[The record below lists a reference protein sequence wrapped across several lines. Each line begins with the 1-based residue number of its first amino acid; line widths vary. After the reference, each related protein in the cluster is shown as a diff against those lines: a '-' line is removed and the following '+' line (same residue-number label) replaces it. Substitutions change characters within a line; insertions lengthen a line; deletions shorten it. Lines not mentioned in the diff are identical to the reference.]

1 MKRVIVTNT
10 FILLMLVLTQAVEAQ
25 SSPSKKAPAKNGG
38 SSQNKVDTAAKP
50 PKDNVGEKVDKGN
63 SYIKMAVDQKNFFKT
78 MFPAKKGDT
87 VYAVIAGIDYRDPN
101 LKILKQKMEEVKNTK
116 GLTSGYRHGTVII
129 KILYKQGDASN
140 LYDNLDEGIKELFD
154 VEDMEGSRM
163 ILIYKF
169 AKVPEPPV
177 EKTINKE

>member
-1 MKRVIVTNT
+1 MKRVIVAST
-10 FILLMLVLTQAVEAQ
+10 FILLMQVLTQDAEAQ
-25 SSPSKKAPAKNGG
+25 TSPSKKAPAKNVG
-38 SSQNKVDTAAKP
+38 SGQSQVDTKAKV
-50 PKDNVGEKVDKGN
+50 PKDNVEETVDKGN

-101 LKILKQKMEEVKNTK
+101 LKILKQKMDEVKNTK

-140 LYDNLDEGIKELFD
+140 LYDNLDEGIKELFE
-154 VEDMEGSRM
+154 VEDFEGCRM
-163 ILIYKF
+163 ILNYKF
-169 AKVPEPPV
+169 AKTPEPPV
-177 EKTINKE
+177 EKTNSKE